1 MGFSVSGSAA
11 IVFIGVIVA
20 AGIAIPSIVG
30 SLGSLAGAQGQQT
43 DRGIEALNTDFDIEN
58 TSYNATRD
66 ELDIRAK
73 NTGSTS
79 LSVNDTSVLVDGVIP
94 SADDVTTDVEGD
106 ANADLWLPGETLN
119 VTVERVEPKPDRV
132 KVVTENGIAET
143 AGVGG

>member
-30 SLGSLAGAQGQQT
+30 SLGSLAGAHGEQT
-43 DRGIEALNTDFDIEN
+43 DRGIEALNTEFKIEN
-58 TSYNATRD
+58 TSYNATSN
-66 ELDIRAK
+66 ELDLRAK

-79 LSVNDTSVLVDGVIP
+79 LSVNDTSVLVDGEIP
-94 SADDVTTDVEGD
+94 STDNVTTDVEGNTN
-106 ANADLWLPGETLN
+106 ANLWLPGETLN
-119 VTVERVEPKPDRV
+119 VTVERVDPEPDRV
-132 KVVTENGIAET
+132 KIVTENGIAET